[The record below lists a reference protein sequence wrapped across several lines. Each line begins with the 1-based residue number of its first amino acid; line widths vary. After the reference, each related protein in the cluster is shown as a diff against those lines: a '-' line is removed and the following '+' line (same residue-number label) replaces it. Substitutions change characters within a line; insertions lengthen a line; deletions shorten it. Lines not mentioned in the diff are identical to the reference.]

1 MNVAE
6 FCAWVVV
13 ALFWLFRVAVLA
25 GMVAIV
31 ICIVKLV
38 ITLALEPTRAPG
50 KLSQCLPDVG
60 RRRIP
65 ADEVRRAV
73 LSDSVGESQGN
84 AHDVDGRAVLS

>member
-31 ICIVKLV
+31 VCIVKLV
-38 ITLALEPTRAPG
+38 ITLALEPSRAPG
-50 KLSQCLPDVG
+50 SFSNCLLDVG
-60 RRRIP
+60 RRRVP
-65 ADEVRRAV
+65 ADEVQPAI

-84 AHDVDGRAVLS
+84 AHDVDGRAVLG